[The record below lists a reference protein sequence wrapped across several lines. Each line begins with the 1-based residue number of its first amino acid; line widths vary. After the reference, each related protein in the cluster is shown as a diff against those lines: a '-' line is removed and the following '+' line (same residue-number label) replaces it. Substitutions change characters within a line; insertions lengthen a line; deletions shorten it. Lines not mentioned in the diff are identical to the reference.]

1 MQFPIRI
8 PFWPIFINPV
18 SSIQK
23 HSGASPPFLFRPH
36 LTCFESLVV
45 VVILF
50 YLAKTTGRC
59 AYFKDSQGKQHME
72 EIMEDP
78 RRGKKQREREG
89 HKETKRGRKATKLDH
104 NYKLDIRDT
113 IKQKRHIWLHSITGK
128 DKTLKMRKIQ

>member
-1 MQFPIRI
+1 MRTQGAVLSV
-8 PFWPIFINPV
+8 V
-18 SSIQK
+18 S
-23 HSGASPPFLFRPH
+23 G
-36 LTCFESLVV
+36 LVAV

-72 EIMEDP
+72 EILEDP
-78 RRGKKQREREG
+78 KRGKKTERER